1 MIKTITIEAVS
12 IKATKKEGTP
22 YMWKD
27 KKTNAMKP
35 RTKVSLKY
43 KDATTGPEGEWLM
56 GWSYKA
62 GSAAEALAA
71 GQTVEIKY
79 EESTKVNP
87 DGTTTIFKGWR
98 FPKQEDK
105 DAALIEAQKAEM
117 EKMKAQLAALQG
129 GTLVSP
135 VVAPTTPT
143 QVINT
148 PGTVGTYTASTAGP
162 NPSGTSGNEFHS
174 PTPVSDGSVPVDT
187 VPF

>member
-1 MIKTITIEAVS
+1 MIKTINIEAVS
-12 IKATKKEGTP
+12 IKTTKKDGTP
-22 YMWKD
+22 YMWND

-35 RTKVSLKY
+35 RTMVSLKY

-62 GSAAEALAA
+62 GSAAEALTA

-79 EESTKVNP
+79 EESAKVNP

-105 DAALIEAQKAEM
+105 DAALIEQL
-117 EKMKAQLAALQG
+117 KAQLAAAQQPLTSG
-129 GTLVSP
+129 
-135 VVAPTTPT
+135 VV
-143 QVINT
+143 NT
-148 PGTVGTYTASTAGP
+148 PVTAQVTPAVQIGIH
-162 NPSGTSGNEFHS
+162 N
-174 PTPVSDGSVPVDT
+174 PTPLVTNDGSVPVSD